1 LIPFLSEK
9 HQRYMESKQKNTLLT
24 ALGSGLAGAVALNVL
39 HETVRQFVPQAPRA
53 DLLGERSITKGYESV
68 DETPPT
74 GTSLYV
80 QAMAGDVVSNAVY
93 YSLVG
98 LNPKQ
103 PVLAG
108 VALGLLAGIGAI
120 TLPGPLGLGAAPTTR
135 TNATV
140 AMTIGWYLFG
150 GLVTGAVLSRWQK
163 R

>member
-1 LIPFLSEK
+1 MKNE
-9 HQRYMESKQKNTLLT
+9 QTNTLLT
-24 ALGSGLAGAVALNVL
+24 TLGSGLAGAVALNVL
-39 HETVRQFVPQAPRA
+39 HEAVRQVVPQAPRA
-53 DLLGERSITKGYESV
+53 DLLGERSIKKGYEAL

-80 QAMAGDVVSNAVY
+80 QAMAGDVFSNAVY

-103 PVLAG
+103 PLLTGA
-108 VALGLLAGIGAI
+108 ALGLLAGVGAV
-120 TLPGPLGLGAAPTTR
+120 TLPGPLGLGDAPTTR

-150 GLVTGAVLSRWQK
+150 GLVTGAVLSRWQT

>member
-1 LIPFLSEK
+1 MKENT
-9 HQRYMESKQKNTLLT
+9 KQAFLT
-24 ALGSGLAGAVALNVL
+24 ALGSGLAGAVALNIL

-53 DLLGERSITKGYESV
+53 DLLGERSIRKGYESV

-80 QAMAGDVVSNAVY
+80 QAMAGDVFSNAVY

-103 PVLAG
+103 PLLTGA
-108 VALGLLAGIGAI
+108 ALGLLAGAGAV
-120 TLPGPLGLGAAPTTR
+120 TLPGPMGLGDAPTSR

-140 AMTIGWYLFG
+140 AMTISWYLFG
-150 GLVTGAVLSRWQK
+150 GLVTGAVLSAWRK